1 MSLRAPVAIPVEVR
15 SQEGAG
21 EVRRAFRL
29 SANVGE
35 DGVRLVR
42 PAPFDIGRPVAIS
55 FALPDAEPIVL
66 RAEVALAD
74 GDGEGEQGGRELIF
88 LGAPAE
94 VRQTLH
100 RYVIDRLGL
109 PPL

>member
-1 MSLRAPVAIPVEVR
+1 MSLRAPLAVPVEVR
-15 SQEGAG
+15 SHEGAG

-42 PAPFDIGRPVAIS
+42 PAPFDVGRPVAIS
-55 FALPDAEPIVL
+55 FTLPDADAIVL
-66 RAEVALAD
+66 QAEVALAD
-74 GDGEGEQGGRELIF
+74 GDGEGEQGGRELSF
-88 LGAPAE
+88 VGAPAE
-94 VRQTLH
+94 VRETLH
-100 RYVIDRLGL
+100 RYVVERLGL

>member
-1 MSLRAPVAIPVEVR
+1 MSLRAPLAVPVEVR
-15 SQEGAG
+15 SQEGTG
-21 EVRRAFRL
+21 EVRRVFRL
-29 SANVGE
+29 SASVGE

-42 PAPFDIGRPVAIS
+42 PVPFDVGRPVAIS
-55 FALPDAEPIVL
+55 FALPDAEGVAL

-74 GDGEGEQGGRELIF
+74 GDGEGERGGRELTF
-88 LGAPAE
+88 MGAPAD

-100 RYVIDRLGL
+100 RYVSERLGL